1 MTDRRT
7 TDRRFR
13 AQATTRDASRPE
25 PPRPEPSRPEHPR
38 RESRAVTAR
47 ADRAESATETL
58 AIPAHLDEDAE
69 LNWKIVSLLQEDGR
83 MPFSTIAEK
92 VGVSEG
98 TVRNRVNQLREQNVM
113 QIAAEV
119 LPQAFGYTWN
129 SVVFLKLSGSA
140 DLEAVAQ
147 RLAEIPEVYYVV
159 QMTGQYDLAITSF
172 HRDREHF
179 RTFLNHHFYCRPEI
193 LTVDANVNLKVFKMK
208 LKWQV
213 MALEGA

>member
-1 MTDRRT
+1 MTDRKSRSQKPMRGTPRAAGTSRT
-7 TDRRFR
+7 TQPDVP
-13 AQATTRDASRPE
+13 A
-25 PPRPEPSRPEHPR
+25 
-38 RESRAVTAR
+38 AR
-47 ADRAESATETL
+47 APVARTAHAREELAPATL
-58 AIPAHLDEDAE
+58 AVPAHLDEDAE

-83 MPFSTIAEK
+83 MPFSTIADK

-129 SVVFLKLSGSA
+129 SVVFLKLTGSA
-140 DLEAVAQ
+140 DLEAVAR
-147 RLAEIPEVYYVV
+147 RLSEIPEVYYVV

-179 RTFLNHHFYCRPEI
+179 RTFLNQHFYCRPEI

-213 MALEGA
+213 MALDGA

>member
-1 MTDRRT
+1 MTDRK
-7 TDRRFR
+7 
-13 AQATTRDASRPE
+13 SRQ
-25 PPRPEPSRPEHPR
+25 PP
-38 RESRAVTAR
+38 TAR
-47 ADRAESATETL
+47 AATRGRTHPREKAQENAARATARDGAASDALPPPE
-58 AIPAHLDEDAE
+58 HLNEDAE
-69 LNWKIVSLLQEDGR
+69 LNWKIVALLQEDGR

-98 TVRNRVNQLREQNVM
+98 TVRNRVNLLREQNVM

-129 SVVFLKLSGSA
+129 SVVLIKLGGGA

-159 QMTGQYDLAITSF
+159 QMTGQHDLAITSF

-179 RTFLNHHFYCRPEI
+179 RAFLNLHFYGRPEI
-193 LTVDANVNLKVFKMK
+193 LAVEANVNLKVFKMK

-213 MALEGA
+213 MALDGA